1 MSEPME
7 RLASGLRS
15 VSRLGTRFGWR
26 GANAR
31 RHLARIAAMGP
42 VHRALFA
49 LRRIRKA
56 DDPFSRTH
64 PFDVEY
70 GVRTSGFLPA
80 WLLWSGLPA
89 DAHSTAYAGCQPSCL
104 RAAIRSIPGLE
115 RSHFVDLGC
124 GMGRALIV
132 ASEFPFA
139 GIMGVELSSALARTA
154 ARNIRAVATRHSWRP
169 AVTVCEGDASEV
181 AFPSGYLVVFLYHS
195 FGSALVERVA
205 RRVAAHVG
213 DDGEAFFIYEN
224 PVHGAVL
231 DAMAEYTR
239 WSAAYVHHDPQER
252 GFGPEDGEAV
262 IVWRAGRSVTAMP
275 AADAG
280 REIVI
285 TKPGWRA
292 ELI

>member
-1 MSEPME
+1 VAEPVQAI
-7 RLASGLRS
+7 ASGTVARP
-15 VSRLGTRFGWR
+15 GWR
-26 GANAR
+26 ANGR
-31 RHLARIAAMGP
+31 RHLARIAAIGP
-42 VHRALFA
+42 VHHALFA
-49 LRRIRKA
+49 LRRLRKA

-64 PFDVEY
+64 PFDIEY

-104 RAAIRSIPGLE
+104 RAALRSIPGRE
-115 RSHFVDLGC
+115 RAHFLDLGC

-139 GIMGVELSSALARTA
+139 GIMGVELSSVLARSA
-154 ARNIRAVATRHSWRP
+154 ARNVRAVAARHGLRT
-169 AVTVCEGDASEV
+169 AMTVRQGDASQV
-181 AFPSGYLVVFLYHS
+181 AFPSRHLVVFLYHS
-195 FGSALVERVA
+195 FGSALVETVA
-205 RRVAAHVG
+205 RRVAAHVADG
-213 DDGEAFFIYEN
+213 GEAFFIYEN

-252 GFGPEDGEAV
+252 GFGPEDGEAF
-262 IVWRAGRSVTAMP
+262 IVWRAGRPGAAMP

-292 ELI
+292 ELL